1 MEDKAIVLQGD
12 SRLAPVRVSEK
23 LQLKDESEA
32 SGQTALA
39 AFGFA
44 GAIWLLTANPVGA
57 IAALGVG
64 FFIYTKVDRKE
75 EDRAEAISGNALS
88 AALKPQQL
96 DQYLRE
102 VGRDRVR
109 TELQWAE
116 RQHIKLPRKQRQL
129 LAALEADC
137 PHDVLA
143 LSQGELIDQTRRHGI
158 KAVLEAFEAAI
169 ADGHLL
175 NEMQKTYVGMARQK
189 LGVTASQNVGAQTRL
204 NAIAVDTQSTFPV
217 NNVQPQPTAAQKAK
231 QSAPKASQPP
241 DVTDYII
248 EQGNSLVFLGG
259 QGVGKSRL
267 MAIASQRG
275 LEQGKYQHVT
285 VLSGL
290 AKANEDPI
298 YWQHCVNQLFFDLAP
313 MDDRDR
319 EAALA
324 KQLKAIQDFKNAA
337 NSENPGLLIL
347 DEIAFQAALLARS
360 GEHTVQYAL
369 QKEITDILRV
379 VCSGG
384 AKRGWFVWVGTPQGA
399 IGDMGDIGRAI
410 KKLKP
415 VCCAIAPMS
424 AVKSR
429 GHSTTWDEGLYQAA
443 KLNFPA
449 LSFPPSTMSDRI
461 VFFDGRWLPQTRHE
475 LQTTKPSE
483 VTQPE
488 SKAQDLKAAIDQIVF
503 AALRGRG
510 FIAAAELRPYCAQ
523 FDPILVLKAYAQSQ
537 PDCFYLRD
545 AGVNDVLLGMKQT
558 AVANQPVEVQ
568 R

>member
-1 MEDKAIVLQGD
+1 MEDKAIVLQGA

-44 GAIWLLTANPVGA
+44 GAVWLLTANPIGA

-64 FFIYTKVDRKE
+64 FFIYTRVDSKE
-75 EDRAEAISGNALS
+75 EDRAEAINGNALS

-96 DQYLRE
+96 DQYLQE
-102 VGRDRVR
+102 VGSDRVR
-109 TELQWAE
+109 AELQWAE
-116 RQHIKLPRKQRQL
+116 RQHINLPRKQRQL

-175 NEMQKTYVGMARQK
+175 NEMQKTYVSMARQK
-189 LGVTASQNVGAQTRL
+189 LGVTASQNVGVETRL
-204 NAIAVDTQSTFPV
+204 NAIAVDSQADPTV
-217 NNVQPQPTAAQKAK
+217 GGVQPQPV
-231 QSAPKASQPP
+231 APQALTEPAPTKPATQAP
-241 DVTDYII
+241 DITDFII
-248 EQGNSLVFLGG
+248 DQGNSLVFLGG

-267 MAIASQRG
+267 MAITSQRG
-275 LEQGKYQHVT
+275 LEQGKYKHVT

-319 EAALA
+319 ELALA

-347 DEIAFQAALLARS
+347 DEIAFQAAVLARS

-449 LSFPPSTMSDRI
+449 LYFPPSTMSDRI

-475 LQTTKPSE
+475 LQTAKPSE
-483 VTQPE
+483 AKQSG
-488 SKAQDLKAAIDQIVF
+488 SKAQDLKAAIDKIVF
-503 AALRGRG
+503 AALKGRG
-510 FIAAAELRPYCAQ
+510 FITAAELRPYCAQ

-537 PDCFYLRD
+537 PDHFYLRD
-545 AGVNDVLLGMKQT
+545 AGASDVLLGMKQT
-558 AVANQPVEVQ
+558 AKVEAKV
-568 R
+568 